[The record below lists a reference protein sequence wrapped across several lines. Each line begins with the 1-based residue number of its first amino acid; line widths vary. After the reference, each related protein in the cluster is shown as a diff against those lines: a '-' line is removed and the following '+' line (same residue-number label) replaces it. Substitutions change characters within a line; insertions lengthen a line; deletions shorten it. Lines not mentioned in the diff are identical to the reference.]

1 MAYQAQQI
9 SRGLKLYGCETDSAC
24 AASALYSLRS
34 VSFPI
39 AMVSTLS
46 LANGLTLLFAALCLW
61 TMALQSRGGVTTL
74 GRVALPG
81 GFAVMATLMLLAG
94 VFEASILFDI
104 LWVVA
109 FAVGAMIGRIRGW
122 MLSMQS
128 NREAGLVSLPATVDG
143 LAAALILAALSGI
156 DFTSAM
162 LGEALIEPGYIA
174 AASALCAGF
183 LGYRMLV
190 IALRVVRPTPPGNV
204 SRAA

>member
-1 MAYQAQQI
+1 
-9 SRGLKLYGCETDSAC
+9 
-24 AASALYSLRS
+24 
-34 VSFPI
+34 
-39 AMVSTLS
+39 MVSTLS

-81 GFAVMATLMLLAG
+81 GFAVLATLMLLAG
-94 VFEASILFDI
+94 VFETSILFDI

-109 FAVGAMIGRIRGW
+109 FALGSMIGRVRGW
-122 MLSMQS
+122 MLSVQS
-128 NREAGLVSLPATVDG
+128 NRKAGLVSLPATVDG
-143 LAAALILAALSGI
+143 LVAALILAALSGI

-190 IALRVVRPTPPGNV
+190 IALRVVRPAPPGNV

>member
-1 MAYQAQQI
+1 
-9 SRGLKLYGCETDSAC
+9 
-24 AASALYSLRS
+24 
-34 VSFPI
+34 
-39 AMVSTLS
+39 MVSTLS

-94 VFEASILFDI
+94 VFETSLLIDI
-104 LWVVA
+104 LWVAA
-109 FAVGAMIGRIRGW
+109 FAVGSVIGRIRGW
-122 MLSMQS
+122 MLSVQS

-143 LAAALILAALSGI
+143 LVSAL
-156 DFTSAM
+156 

-174 AASALCAGF
+174 IASALCAGF
-183 LGYRMLV
+183 LGYRVLV

-204 SRAA
+204 SRAV

>member
-1 MAYQAQQI
+1 
-9 SRGLKLYGCETDSAC
+9 
-24 AASALYSLRS
+24 
-34 VSFPI
+34 
-39 AMVSTLS
+39 MVSTLS

-61 TMALQSRGGVTTL
+61 TTVLQSRGGVTTL

-81 GFAVMATLMLLAG
+81 GFALLATLMLLAG

-109 FAVGAMIGRIRGW
+109 FAVGSMIGRVRGW

-143 LAAALILAALSGI
+143 LAAALMLAALSGI

-162 LGEALIEPGYIA
+162 LGVPLIEPGYIA

-204 SRAA
+204 SRAV

>member
-1 MAYQAQQI
+1 
-9 SRGLKLYGCETDSAC
+9 
-24 AASALYSLRS
+24 
-34 VSFPI
+34 
-39 AMVSTLS
+39 MVSTLS

-61 TMALQSRGGVTTL
+61 TMALQSRGGATTL

-81 GFAVMATLMLLAG
+81 GFALMATLMLLAG

-109 FAVGAMIGRIRGW
+109 FALGSMIGRIRGW
-122 MLSMQS
+122 MLSVQS

-143 LAAALILAALSGI
+143 LVAALILAALSGI
-156 DFTSAM
+156 DFTSAI

-190 IALRVVRPTPPGNV
+190 IALRVVRPTPPGKV

>member
-1 MAYQAQQI
+1 
-9 SRGLKLYGCETDSAC
+9 
-24 AASALYSLRS
+24 
-34 VSFPI
+34 
-39 AMVSTLS
+39 MVSTLS

-61 TMALQSRGGVTTL
+61 TMALQSRGGITTL

-81 GFAVMATLMLLAG
+81 GVARMATRKLLAG
-94 VFEASILFDI
+94 VFEASILFDL
-104 LWVVA
+104 LWVMA
-109 FAVGAMIGRIRGW
+109 FALGSMIGRFRGW
-122 MLSMQS
+122 MLSVHS

-143 LAAALILAALSGI
+143 LAVALILAALSGI

-190 IALRVVRPTPPGNV
+190 IALRVVRPTPPGNA
-204 SRAA
+204 SRAV

>member
-1 MAYQAQQI
+1 
-9 SRGLKLYGCETDSAC
+9 
-24 AASALYSLRS
+24 
-34 VSFPI
+34 
-39 AMVSTLS
+39 MVSTLS

-61 TMALQSRGGVTTL
+61 TMAAQSRGGVTTL

-81 GFAVMATLMLLAG
+81 GFALMATLMLLAG
-94 VFEASILFDI
+94 VFEASFLFDI
-104 LWVVA
+104 LWVAA
-109 FAVGAMIGRIRGW
+109 FGVGSVIGRIRGW
-122 MLSMQS
+122 MLSVKS

-143 LAAALILAALSGI
+143 LVAALILAGLSGI
-156 DFTSAM
+156 DFISAM

-183 LGYRMLV
+183 LGYRVLV

>member
-1 MAYQAQQI
+1 
-9 SRGLKLYGCETDSAC
+9 
-24 AASALYSLRS
+24 
-34 VSFPI
+34 
-39 AMVSTLS
+39 MVSTLS

-81 GFAVMATLMLLAG
+81 GFAVLATLMLLAG
-94 VFEASILFDI
+94 VFEASILFDV

-143 LAAALILAALSGI
+143 LAAALILTALSGI

>member
-1 MAYQAQQI
+1 
-9 SRGLKLYGCETDSAC
+9 
-24 AASALYSLRS
+24 
-34 VSFPI
+34 
-39 AMVSTLS
+39 MVSTLS

-94 VFEASILFDI
+94 VFETSLLIDI
-104 LWVVA
+104 LWVAA
-109 FAVGAMIGRIRGW
+109 FAVGSVIGRIRGW
-122 MLSMQS
+122 MLSVQS

-143 LAAALILAALSGI
+143 LVAALTLAALSGM
-156 DFTSAM
+156 DFISAL

-174 AASALCAGF
+174 VASALCAGF
-183 LGYRMLV
+183 LGYRVLV

-204 SRAA
+204 SRAV